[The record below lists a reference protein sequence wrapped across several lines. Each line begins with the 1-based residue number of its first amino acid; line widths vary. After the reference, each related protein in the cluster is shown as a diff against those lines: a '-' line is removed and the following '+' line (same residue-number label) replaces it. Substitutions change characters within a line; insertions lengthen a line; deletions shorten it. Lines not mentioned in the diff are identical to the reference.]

1 MHVDWGIDLP
11 RELRAAIQPLV
22 LLYLDL
28 LPDWCHTLEV
38 RLETDTKV
46 DTDVTMAANYRYRL
60 TTLNVL
66 PKFLLSSDFDREQT
80 IVHEFAHVLGAPLVD
95 YIDSVVT
102 MLEKKDPDTAEMLR
116 ALQGSGEEAA
126 TEDTAQLLW
135 RLTEDRR
142 A

>member
-1 MHVDWGIDLP
+1 MRVDWGVDLP

-66 PKFLLSSDFDREQT
+66 PKFLLSSDLDREQT

-126 TEDTAQLLW
+126 TEDCAQLLW